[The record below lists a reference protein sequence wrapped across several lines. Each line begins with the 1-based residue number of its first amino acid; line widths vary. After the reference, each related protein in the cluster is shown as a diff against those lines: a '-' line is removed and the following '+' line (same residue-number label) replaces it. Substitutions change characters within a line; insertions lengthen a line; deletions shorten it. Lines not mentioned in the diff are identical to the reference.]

1 MIKILIIADDFT
13 GALDTGVKFATKGAK
28 TKVMTKWDDSFVD
41 DPAEVLVLCVPSRHE
56 SPEDAYQMVRE
67 VVEKADGKV
76 GTIFKKTDSVLRGN
90 VGAELTA
97 VLEGS
102 SANQLYFIPALPS
115 MRRITLGGIHYIS
128 GIAVKNSVFGRDP
141 FDPVTE
147 SYVPDLMHK
156 QSDAN
161 IESISV
167 EDAIS
172 KVPTSEEKTIFVYDC
187 ESNDTFDAE
196 LKMLCKKGMPKLV
209 AGCSGLAEA
218 LASRVGDE
226 SRIVDRSMEGNLTV
240 VCGSVNPISV
250 AQMNFA
256 ERYGFSRIHLSDN
269 QFLGSE
275 EALKATAQGV
285 ELIGKF
291 SSGTIVDTLY
301 ANNGVQ
307 RNVTE
312 KELEKTRSLIS
323 RRVGR
328 LMKAM
333 LEAGYEGRLMIIGGD
348 TLLEFTNAIGCYELY
363 PVCEIDPGT
372 VVFRLE
378 YDGREHEIITKS
390 GGFGSEE
397 LLVKIVGG
405 IT

>member
-13 GALDTGVKFATKGAK
+13 GALDTGVKFAAKGAK
-28 TKVMTKWDDSFVD
+28 TKVMTRWDDSFVE
-41 DPAEVLVLCVPSRHE
+41 DPSEVMVLCVPSRHE
-56 SPEDAYQMVRE
+56 SPEDAYQMVRK

-90 VGAELTA
+90 LGAELTA

-102 SANQLYFIPALPS
+102 SEDCLFFIPALPS
-115 MRRITLGGIHYIS
+115 MRRITLGGIHYVA
-128 GIAVKNSVFGRDP
+128 GIEIKNSVFGRDP

-147 SYVPDLMHK
+147 SYIPDLIRK

-161 IESISV
+161 VISVNV
-167 EDAIS
+167 EDAAAA
-172 KVPTSEEKTIFVYDC
+172 VPEGEGKTIYVYDC
-187 ESNDTFDAE
+187 ESNETFDAE
-196 LKMLCKKGMPKLV
+196 LKILCKKRMPHLM
-209 AGCSGLAEA
+209 AGCSGLAQA
-218 LASRVGDE
+218 LASRTGDE
-226 SRIVDRSMEGNLTV
+226 TRTIPAMSDGTLTV
-240 VCGSVNPISV
+240 ICGSVNPISI

-256 ERYGFSRIHLSDN
+256 ERYGFSRFHLADA
-269 QFLGSE
+269 QFLGTEEQISE
-275 EALKATAQGV
+275 TARGLV
-285 ELIGKF
+285 LAGKYG
-291 SSGTIVDTLY
+291 SGLIVDTLY
-301 ANNGVQ
+301 AEYGMQHNK
-307 RNVTE
+307 TDS
-312 KELEKTRSLIS
+312 ELEKARVIIS
-323 RRVGR
+323 RKTGELV
-328 LMKAM
+328 KYM
-333 LEAGYEGRLMIIGGD
+333 LEAGYNGRLMIIGGD
-348 TLLEFTNAIGCYELY
+348 TLLEFTNAIGCFELY